1 MCNFVDIMFS
11 SFSLD
16 WRRGIAIYLSIVRR
30 FDGSCT
36 FYNPSLLGVV
46 WRGDRFPSIQGQRE
60 REKSERERGVGGM
73 GDYRGLN
80 VRRDRGGCCP
90 PMDLMRSE
98 AMQLV
103 RIIVPVESAHLTLSY
118 LGDLGLFQ
126 FKDVC
131 RIFNAFPG
139 SIPGCSLVP
148 VCSLPNNE

>member
-1 MCNFVDIMFS
+1 
-11 SFSLD
+11 
-16 WRRGIAIYLSIVRR
+16 
-30 FDGSCT
+30 
-36 FYNPSLLGVV
+36 
-46 WRGDRFPSIQGQRE
+46 
-60 REKSERERGVGGM
+60 M

-131 RIFNAFPG
+131 RIFNALLVQLAVVLWFPSVLCRIMNVPISDSVGGMG
-139 SIPGCSLVP
+139 SPL
-148 VCSLPNNE
+148 